1 MKKIVFGMLIGSL
14 LILNSCLNDDG
25 YSLGDQWIG
34 FGIVKNTDNL
44 MVELDNGDLLKAISY
59 GNSAYYNFETRNGL
73 NSGDRVFV
81 NFTIL
86 DDSKNDSTEIT
97 TYYVQLNS
105 LEEILLKQIIDIT
118 PENEDSIGSDPV
130 IVQDAWVANNM
141 VNFKL
146 KYWGRDQTHF
156 INLVKQPGEFAA
168 NNQPFQLELKHNS
181 NDDPRDIPY
190 FAYVSFHL
198 DSLMVTGLDSV
209 RFNVTCEDYDGDPYL
224 YEGTY
229 VYGENN

>member
-1 MKKIVFGMLIGSL
+1 MKKIVFVMLIGSL
-14 LILNSCLNDDG
+14 FILNSCLDDDG

-34 FGIVKNTDNL
+34 FGIVQSTNNL
-44 MVELDNGDLLKAISY
+44 WIKMDDGDLLKAMSY

-73 NSGDRVFV
+73 DAGDRVFV

-86 DDSKNDSTEIT
+86 DETKNDSTNIT

-105 LEEILLKQIIDIT
+105 LEEILLKQVMDIT
-118 PENEDSIGSDPV
+118 PENADSLGNDPI

-141 VNFKL
+141 VNLKL
-146 KYWGRDQTHF
+146 KYWGRNQTHF
-156 INLVKQPGEFAA
+156 INLVKQPKKFSA
-168 NNQPFQLELKHNS
+168 NDQPFQLELKHNS
-181 NDDPRDIPY
+181 NDDQKEIPY
-190 FAYVSFHL
+190 FAYVSFYL
-198 DSLMVTGLDSV
+198 DSLKVDNLDSV
-209 RFNVTCEDYDGDPYL
+209 KFNITCENYNGDPFL